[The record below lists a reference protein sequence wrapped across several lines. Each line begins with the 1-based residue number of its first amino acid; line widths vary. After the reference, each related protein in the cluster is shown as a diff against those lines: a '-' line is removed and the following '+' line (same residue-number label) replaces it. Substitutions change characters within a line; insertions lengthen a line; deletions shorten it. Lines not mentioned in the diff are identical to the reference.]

1 MSPAPPAGPAAPA
14 RCLPRPCPFLSTGPR
29 RGRAAS
35 CERGREGPRG
45 GERLLRKAR
54 RHEAPFAAVPV
65 CPQHVCSRLSLR
77 AVSHRGPEF
86 GGFFSVLRAGGSRT
100 AQVAD
105 RDSAAPPA
113 ARAGT
118 SPQAPAAPRSPGAS
132 AATPAP
138 SPQSVLSPTYLTK
151 PRLPE
156 ARTTSWLECRCFGSR
171 EVTEE
176 MAPAAPAPRSARG
189 S

>member
-1 MSPAPPAGPAAPA
+1 MERTQSRGPTHRARNDTDVPGTARWASRARALPAPAVP
-14 RCLPRPCPFLSTGPR
+14 LPVE
-29 RGRAAS
+29 RAS
-35 CERGREGPRG
+35 SRTSERGREGPRG

-65 CPQHVCSRLSLR
+65 RPQHVCSRLSLR

-113 ARAGT
+113 ARAGMT
-118 SPQAPAAPRSPGAS
+118 PQAPGCPQEPGGVGCHSGSEPSVCPLAHLS
-132 AATPAP
+132 YEAT
-138 SPQSVLSPTYLTK
+138 SSRGENHFL
-151 PRLPE
+151 
-156 ARTTSWLECRCFGSR
+156 AR
-171 EVTEE
+171 
-176 MAPAAPAPRSARG
+176 M
-189 S
+189 